1 VSGRISQ
8 VRVPAADPP
17 ARGRARILAV
27 GNMYPPQH
35 AGGYELCWQAAMRQ
49 ARAAGHEVRVLT
61 SDYRAGEA
69 AEEDP
74 DVHRTLRWYWD
85 LERYRFA
92 NQGRLQR
99 FGIARHDAGELGR
112 HLDEFRP
119 DVVSWWSMGCL
130 PLAMVEQVRRAG
142 IPAIFVAHD
151 DWLIYTWTHDA
162 WLRTW
167 RGRRRM
173 LAPFAERLTGAPTQV
188 DLERAGR
195 FVFNSSYTLQRAQ
208 QAGFAAEGAGVV
220 HPGIDERLLEGS
232 PASAP
237 WRWRL
242 AYVGRIDR
250 QKGVDTALTALAQL
264 PAQATLTVWGTGD
277 DRYIEEMKALASAR
291 GLADRARF
299 EGFAEGE
306 RLRRAYTDADV
317 VVFPVRWN
325 EPFGL
330 VPLEAMALGRPVIS
344 TLRGGTA
351 EYIRDGEN
359 ALVIPADDPRAL
371 ARAVERL
378 AAEETLRARMLQRG
392 RATAERY
399 GRARFAERIVAEILA
414 VVRSPAGAAQQR

>member
-1 VSGRISQ
+1 
-8 VRVPAADPP
+8 
-17 ARGRARILAV
+17 
-27 GNMYPPQH
+27 
-35 AGGYELCWQAAMRQ
+35 
-49 ARAAGHEVRVLT
+49 
-61 SDYRAGEA
+61 
-69 AEEDP
+69 
-74 DVHRTLRWYWD
+74 
-85 LERYRFA
+85 
-92 NQGRLQR
+92 
-99 FGIARHDAGELGR
+99 
-112 HLDEFRP
+112 
-119 DVVSWWSMGCL
+119 
-130 PLAMVEQVRRAG
+130 
-142 IPAIFVAHD
+142 
-151 DWLIYTWTHDA
+151 
-162 WLRTW
+162 
-167 RGRRRM
+167 
-173 LAPFAERLTGAPTQV
+173 
-188 DLERAGR
+188 
-195 FVFNSSYTLQRAQ
+195 
-208 QAGFAAEGAGVV
+208 V
-220 HPGIDERLLEGS
+220 HPGIDERLLDEP
-232 PASAP
+232 PAAAP

-378 AAEETLRARMLQRG
+378 AAEETLRARMLERG